1 MEENVVNTTVNTNFT
16 SSVTDTFNHIFRTL
30 LLSID
35 DTIYSLLDEL
45 AFIKENILENDLF
58 EKLIDKTSG
67 ILLICNALILGV
79 IIFYSINYLFSHFL
93 L

>member
-45 AFIKENILENDLF
+45 ALALTDDELLENMEYIARMEDIEL
-58 EKLIDKTSG
+58 EG
-67 ILLICNALILGV
+67 E
-79 IIFYSINYLFSHFL
+79 
-93 L
+93 

>member
-16 SSVTDTFNHIFRTL
+16 GSVTDTLNYMFRTIL
-30 LLSID
+30 FSID

-79 IIFYSINYLFSHFL
+79 IIFYSIN
-93 L
+93 